1 MNRLSNNSFAEETC
15 MDSNKKRKVAT
26 LDEHEIV
33 SKKKISRRSLLES
46 TGLGVA
52 LGVMGVVGASMNKAH
67 ASDSKQ
73 FEGDK
78 KPPRIDP
85 DKD

>member
-1 MNRLSNNSFAEETC
+1 
-15 MDSNKKRKVAT
+15 MDRSKARKVAT
-26 LDEHEIV
+26 LGEDEIV

-46 TGLGVA
+46 TGLGIA
-52 LGVMGVVGASMNKAH
+52 LGVAGVVAASMNKAH

-78 KPPRIDP
+78 KPPKIDP